1 MTSTY
6 LESVAQ
12 NGNGADYCCW
22 GETYWGERGETRRE
36 TEGFKSQRTGTKT
49 LCWNALH
56 HATVPWSFL
65 SPGLAQNTHSC
76 LFQIF
81 DTKWQNVPE
90 GLPPPA
96 EQRRMFREKIYS
108 AKKYTRLSAKKY
120 TLNTINLI
128 LIYCFDLNDLQRI
141 QRIW

>member
-1 MTSTY
+1 MRGPIRGQFTGHVITSDQSEAK
-6 LESVAQ
+6 LREK
-12 NGNGADYCCW
+12 
-22 GETYWGERGETRRE
+22 RGDRDGGTGGRLKGSNHKEQEQRR
-36 TEGFKSQRTGTKT
+36 FVGTPWT
-49 LCWNALH
+49 LAVSSS
-56 HATVPWSFL
+56 T
-65 SPGLAQNTHSC
+65 QNTHSC

-141 QRIW
+141 QRI